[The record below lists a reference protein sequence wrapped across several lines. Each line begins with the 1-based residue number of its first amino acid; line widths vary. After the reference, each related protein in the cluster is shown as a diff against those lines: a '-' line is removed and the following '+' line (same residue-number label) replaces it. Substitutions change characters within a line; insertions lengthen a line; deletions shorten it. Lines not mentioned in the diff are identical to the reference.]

1 MARVSSRINQQGFSL
16 VEILLAVAVFSL
28 FVTAVVG
35 GVVYGRESTTLAGQR
50 QRAVRLADEC
60 QEAVRGIRDG
70 GYSNLTNGTFGLSL
84 NAGHWTLAG
93 ASDLTDIFTRS
104 VSIADGVLNQKTITC
119 NVTWQQNLQRS
130 GSVQTV
136 SYLTNWNTTVN
147 NLRNGMLVYGDGG
160 NSTDAIKYQI
170 YNSTTGTWSA
180 AAATADVDSL
190 SSNKY
195 LRSAKLYASPSRNEK
210 VLISR
215 HYNGVGQWIYAQ
227 VYNGATNT
235 WGNVVQ
241 LATWN
246 TNNYPD
252 VQNFDATY
260 KANGDLMVVY
270 SDNTIIPKSRVWNG
284 ASWGSQGSLTTFG
297 TGQIPS
303 YIILRSRPDTNEV
316 MMVSFTQ
323 NSRTNSEYYS
333 GSAWSAITTHATSAP
348 VSTSRLADFTWSGL
362 DATKG
367 VLVNTNSG
375 ADKSM
380 NINIWTANGIGGGS
394 WGTTSQYN
402 VAQSSNIESLKI
414 SPIKG
419 TDNFNVCDKDSLNP
433 ARIICMRANTSGW
446 VMSSNVTVS
455 SASDAGIQLSFNMSS
470 QQLTSN
476 YLIMAYSDN
485 TTTAKLK
492 KFNNNT
498 STWDGAATNLNASA
512 VGVIKTVRVEADPGA
527 DDMMILV
534 TDASLDLYSIV
545 WNGTLNQPYSTPADK
560 AWLVHGIQGS
570 AMTDYWYDFV
580 WDGQ

>member
-1 MARVSSRINQQGFSL
+1 MARVLSRTNQQGFSL

-35 GVVYGRESTTLAGQR
+35 GIVYGRGSTALAGQR

-70 GYSNLTNGTFGLSL
+70 SYSNLTNGTFGLSL
-84 NAGHWTLAG
+84 NAGHWTLSG

-104 VSIADGVLNQKTITC
+104 VTIADGVSSQKIITC
-119 NVTWQQNLQRS
+119 NVAWAQNLQRN
-130 GSVQTV
+130 GSIQTV

-160 NSTDAIKYQI
+160 NSSDAIKYQT
-170 YNSTTGTWSA
+170 YDSATGTWSA
-180 AAATADVDSL
+180 AAATADVDSS

-195 LRSAKLYASPSRNEK
+195 LRSAKLYASPTRNEK

-215 HYNGVGQWIYAQ
+215 HYNGAGQWIYAQ
-227 VYNGATNT
+227 VYNGSTNT

-246 TNNYPD
+246 ANSYLD

-284 ASWGSQGSLTTFG
+284 VSWGAQGSLTTFG

-303 YIILRSRPDTNEV
+303 YIILRSRPGTDEV
-316 MMVSFTQ
+316 MMAAFTQ
-323 NSRTNSEYYS
+323 NNRTNSEYYS
-333 GSAWSAITTHATSAP
+333 GSAWSALTTLASSAP
-348 VSTSRLADFTWSGL
+348 SSTKKLVDFTWG
-362 DATKG
+362 DTDTTKG
-367 VLVNTNSG
+367 AAVYTDGG

-380 NINIWTANGIGGGS
+380 NISIWTADGFGGGS
-394 WGTTSQYN
+394 WATARQYN
-402 VAQSSNIESLKI
+402 VAQANNIGALGI
-414 SPIKG
+414 SAIKG
-419 TDNFNVCDKDSLNP
+419 TTGFNVCDKDALATP
-433 ARIICMRANTSGW
+433 RIICMRANTSGW
-446 VMSSNVTVS
+446 VASSNVTVS
-455 SASDAGIQLSFNMSS
+455 GASDPGVQLSFGLDS
-470 QQLTSN
+470 QQITSS
-476 YLIMAYSDN
+476 YSILAYSDN

-492 KFNNNT
+492 KFNNNA
-498 STWDGAATNLNASA
+498 SAWDGAATNLNASA
-512 VGVIKTVRVEADPGA
+512 VGVIKTVRVEADPTT

-545 WNGTLNQPYSTPADK
+545 WNGSSNQVYSTPAGK

-570 AMTDYWYDFV
+570 STTDYWYDFV